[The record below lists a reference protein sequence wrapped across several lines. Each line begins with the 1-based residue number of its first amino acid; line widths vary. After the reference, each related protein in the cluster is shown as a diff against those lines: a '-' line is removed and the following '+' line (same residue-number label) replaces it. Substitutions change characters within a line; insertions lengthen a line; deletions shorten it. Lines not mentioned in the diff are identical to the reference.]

1 MRGLLA
7 ANKRKGNHLVISSIE
22 HPSIS
27 LPVKRLEREGF
38 TVLLARDGEEGL
50 RMLKESPPSLILLDI
65 ILPKVSGFEFM
76 EKVRTDSELQSA
88 PPIVIISNLGQD
100 GDIER
105 GQELGAVGYFIK
117 AKISMEDLVSKI
129 KEYMFPAT

>member
-1 MRGLLA
+1 MKILLVEDEPLL
-7 ANKRKGNHLVISSIE
+7 GNLLRE
-22 HPSIS
+22 
-27 LPVKRLEREGF
+27 RLAREGF
-38 TVLLARDGEEGL
+38 DVTHAKNGEEGFEL
-50 RMLKESPPSLILLDI
+50 LKKSVPDLVLLDI
-65 ILPKVSGFEFM
+65 ILPKMSGFEFM

-117 AKISMEDLVSKI
+117 AKISMEDLV
-129 KEYMFPAT
+129 

>member
-1 MRGLLA
+1 MKILLVEDEPLL
-7 ANKRKGNHLVISSIE
+7 GNLLRE
-22 HPSIS
+22 
-27 LPVKRLEREGF
+27 RLAREGF
-38 TVLLARDGEEGL
+38 DVTHAKNGEEGFEL
-50 RMLKESPPSLILLDI
+50 LKKSVPDLVLLDI
-65 ILPKVSGFEFM
+65 ILPKMSGFEFM

>member
-1 MRGLLA
+1 MMKILLVEDEPLL
-7 ANKRKGNHLVISSIE
+7 GNLLRE
-22 HPSIS
+22 
-27 LPVKRLEREGF
+27 RLAREGF
-38 TVLLARDGEEGL
+38 DVTHAKNGEEGFEL
-50 RMLKESPPSLILLDI
+50 LKKSVPDLVLLDI
-65 ILPKVSGFEFM
+65 ILPKMSGFEFM